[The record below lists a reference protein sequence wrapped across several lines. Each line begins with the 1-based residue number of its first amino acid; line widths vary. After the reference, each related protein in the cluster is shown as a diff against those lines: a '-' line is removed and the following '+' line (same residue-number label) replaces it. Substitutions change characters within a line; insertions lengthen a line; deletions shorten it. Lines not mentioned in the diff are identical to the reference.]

1 MNEINLLTTVLIVHC
16 LECKF
21 HILRIEYWTEENLK
35 LSSESVNPAFFRSTF
50 EVSWAYLE
58 LLRLWL
64 VFSGQ
69 GSDKLFKLL
78 FKVVRPLA
86 SFAFNIICR
95 FIEEDDVVSPD
106 LTENS
111 FENNI
116 CSLIRFKANFEV
128 FELIRV
134 GNGLLQ
140 FNGWC
145 IYL

>member
-1 MNEINLLTTVLIVHC
+1 M
-16 LECKF
+16 F
-21 HILRIEYWTEENLK
+21 
-35 LSSESVNPAFFRSTF
+35 
-50 EVSWAYLE
+50 
-58 LLRLWL
+58 
-64 VFSGQ
+64 
-69 GSDKLFKLL
+69 KLF
-78 FKVVRPLA
+78 FKVVRALA
-86 SFAFNIICR
+86 SFAFNIIRR

-106 LTENS
+106 LTEDS

-116 CSLIRFKANFEV
+116 CSLIRFQANFEV